1 MSKTLDEFLVGG
13 SEVAVYRHGA
23 GWSND
28 VPERPVV
35 LCGSFRPL
43 HRAHRKLLDAGADT
57 VNAGDRPRCFELS
70 IANVEKPSL
79 VEHELLE
86 RVAQFDRADDIVV
99 LTHEAM
105 FVRKA
110 AVLGAATFVVGYDTV
125 VRLFDPQFYADS
137 GGASAIAPALR
148 EIRAR
153 GCDFAVGGRHIDNGD
168 FMTLADIAV
177 PPEFADMFTPIPSDV
192 FSDAISSTQI
202 RNSIANGGQGL

>member
-1 MSKTLDEFLVGG
+1 MSKTLDEFLVGDT
-13 SEVAVYRHGA
+13 SVAVYRHGS

-28 VPERPVV
+28 VPARPIV

-43 HRAHRKLLDAGADT
+43 HRAHRKLLAAGADT

-86 RVAQFDRADDIVV
+86 RVGQFSRPDDTVL

-105 FVRKA
+105 FVRKSQ
-110 AVLGAATFVVGYDTV
+110 VLGATTFVVGYDTV
-125 VRLFDPQFYADS
+125 VRLLDPRFYADA

-148 EIRAR
+148 ELRAR
-153 GCDFAVGGRHIDNGD
+153 GCDFAVGGRHVDNGD
-168 FMTLADIAV
+168 FLTLHHLELPA
-177 PPEFADMFTPIPSDV
+177 EFADMFTPIPSDV

-202 RNSIANGGQGL
+202 RNSIANRG